1 MPNTNAMESD
11 LMPEFYQTEQFSEP
25 LPEPKINPTADPI
38 PSAPRNY
45 LAMPTTAQGMKE
57 FSYIHTGQ
65 ALVEL
70 DRVVTALTSL
80 GEKKQLRVVV
90 KAIEALEV
98 MRDEIVP
105 PARKYANKK
114 DSA

>member
-1 MPNTNAMESD
+1 
-11 LMPEFYQTEQFSEP
+11 
-25 LPEPKINPTADPI
+25 
-38 PSAPRNY
+38 
-45 LAMPTTAQGMKE
+45 MKE

>member
-1 MPNTNAMESD
+1 
-11 LMPEFYQTEQFSEP
+11 
-25 LPEPKINPTADPI
+25 
-38 PSAPRNY
+38 
-45 LAMPTTAQGMKE
+45 MPTTEQGMKE

-80 GEKKQLRVVV
+80 GKKKQLRVVS
-90 KAIEALEV
+90 KAIDALEK

-105 PARKYANKK
+105 PAAKYSHKK